1 VSRRLAGNRRRTPL
15 ARGFTVSKFW
25 SILWPFLITLLMVA
39 IIGNSATLRRFAI
52 PAETRLP

>member
-1 VSRRLAGNRRRTPL
+1 M
-15 ARGFTVSKFW
+15 SKVW